1 MSGGFD
7 EREKGM
13 EAKWA
18 HDEDLRFRAVT
29 RRNKLLAQW
38 AAESIG
44 LHGPEA
50 DAYVATVLELEVR
63 GARDEDLVR
72 KIHGDFASRS
82 FAYSEHFI
90 RRKMEEL
97 ALEATSQAMNETK
110 A

>member
-1 MSGGFD
+1 MGGGFD
-7 EREKGM
+7 EREKSIEG
-13 EAKWA
+13 KWA

-38 AAESIG
+38 ATESMG
-44 LHGPEA
+44 LKGAEA
-50 DAYVATVLELEVR
+50 DAYVQFILQLEIR
-63 GARDEDLVR
+63 GARDEDIVK
-72 KIHGDFASRS
+72 KIHDDFSSRS

-97 ALEATSQAMNETK
+97 ALLATTQVMTETK